1 MSKIEAILT
10 QVGNKAAS
18 GDLKA
23 AKTFTELLIRFPE
36 LAKQENMKAM
46 ETSVREKLL
55 AALER
60 YENES

>member
-1 MSKIEAILT
+1 
-10 QVGNKAAS
+10 VGNKAAS